1 MKHDGIMQLSEYL
14 TALTATCKSDLHRN
28 HLLGKYNTKKEI
40 LLNDNIMLLKKARLS
55 RIFMLVIGNSNWR
68 RRWLDFRNGH
78 SIYLVFLMTFATFVT
93 IQYKLLIEKAP
104 FLSSTFSSIWIF
116 AIAFIAIYLPLGM
129 AIGYWHRKSQFSVE
143 AEALFSQNQ
152 VGAMLDLF
160 LIDLID
166 GKVTEEEKQ
175 RIRSYL
181 LKVMKRNSP
190 PSINGN
196 GNGNGKED
204 TNKSS
209 PRDTKINT
217 ERTE

>member
-1 MKHDGIMQLSEYL
+1 
-14 TALTATCKSDLHRN
+14 
-28 HLLGKYNTKKEI
+28 
-40 LLNDNIMLLKKARLS
+40 
-55 RIFMLVIGNSNWR
+55 MLVIGNSNWR

>member
-1 MKHDGIMQLSEYL
+1 
-14 TALTATCKSDLHRN
+14 
-28 HLLGKYNTKKEI
+28 
-40 LLNDNIMLLKKARLS
+40 MLLKKARLS

-78 SIYLVFLMTFATFVT
+78 SIYLVFLMTFASFVT
-93 IQYKLLIEKAP
+93 IQYKLLIEKAT

-181 LKVMKRNSP
+181 LKVMKRNAP

-209 PRDTKINT
+209 PHDTKNNT

>member
-1 MKHDGIMQLSEYL
+1 MP
-14 TALTATCKSDLHRN
+14 
-28 HLLGKYNTKKEI
+28 
-40 LLNDNIMLLKKARLS
+40 LNKARLS
-55 RIFMLVIGNSNWR
+55 RIFMLGIGNSNWR

-93 IQYKLLIEKAP
+93 VQYQLLIDKAP
-104 FLSSTFSSIWIF
+104 FLNSIFSSIWIF

-152 VGAMLDLF
+152 IGATLDLF

-175 RIRSYL
+175 RIRNYL

-190 PSINGN
+190 PFINGN
-196 GNGNGKED
+196 GNGNGKGD
-204 TNKSS
+204 NNKSYQADS
-209 PRDTKINT
+209 KVNT
-217 ERTE
+217 ERAE

>member
-1 MKHDGIMQLSEYL
+1 MP
-14 TALTATCKSDLHRN
+14 
-28 HLLGKYNTKKEI
+28 
-40 LLNDNIMLLKKARLS
+40 LNKARLS
-55 RIFMLVIGNSNWR
+55 RIFMLGIGNSNWR

-93 IQYKLLIEKAP
+93 VQYQLLIDKAP
-104 FLSSTFSSIWIF
+104 FLNLIFSSIWIF

-152 VGAMLDLF
+152 IGATLDLF

-175 RIRSYL
+175 RIRNYL

-190 PSINGN
+190 PFINGN
-196 GNGNGKED
+196 GNGNGKGD
-204 TNKSS
+204 NNKSYQADS
-209 PRDTKINT
+209 KVNT
-217 ERTE
+217 ERAE